1 MKKAQIKKSVSALA
15 MAAVIAVSLFGY
27 GCGAKPASTS
37 SDAGVSGDF
46 TGTAKGFG
54 GDVSVTLTLTDGEVA
69 DGTRLQIRTAGQSQ
83 EQTWLLRPVRA
94 LLTGLKN
101 TTSGVQVRW
110 GTVPH
115 ATGYRVYR
123 KKSGETGWT
132 RVQTITSGKTASW
145 IDPNVSNGTQ
155 YAYTVR
161 SVYGQHLSPSC
172 PQKSKYR
179 LTAPRML
186 TPKNSGKGRITV
198 SWKVNSKA
206 SGYQVC
212 YAGNSSFKDSHTVT
226 VSGRNTLSKV
236 LTYAEDFLDQA
247 KLASV
252 WATQKDGASLIARE
266 LFENAT
272 DINFFVGRAINPAH
286 QNPNLP
292 ITFGIKQQLITSL
305 ADCLKQMGKHVRL
318 SYF

>member
-1 MKKAQIKKSVSALA
+1 MVGSGKYLTVYKSKNESGTRVMQYEMVKRDGPVLAVLPAGNGNYYGAQVCTHL
-15 MAAVIAVSLFGY
+15 L
-27 GCGAKPASTS
+27 P
-37 SDAGVSGDF
+37 DPDRRRSGRRDP
-46 TGTAKGFG
+46 
-54 GDVSVTLTLTDGEVA
+54 
-69 DGTRLQIRTAGQSQ
+69 RLQIRTAGQSQ

-115 ATGYRVYR
+115 TTGYRVYR

-172 PQKSKYR
+172 PQKSKCR

-212 YAGNSSFKDSHTVT
+212 YAGNSSFRDSHTVT

-236 LTYAEDFLDQA
+236 LTGTAQWAE
-247 KLASV
+247 
-252 WATQKDGASLIARE
+252 
-266 LFENAT
+266 
-272 DINFFVGRAINPAH
+272 
-286 QNPNLP
+286 P
-292 ITFGIKQQLITSL
+292 IT
-305 ADCLKQMGKHVRL
+305 
-318 SYF
+318 